1 VHASPAWIL
10 LQISVI
16 MSVYVADMTSECSAK
31 LQLIVL

>member
-1 VHASPAWIL
+1 
-10 LQISVI
+10 